1 MTLKKIEPGTLK
13 DSVYKRLS
21 NAILSGAIPPG
32 ERLTLQGIAEQLNV
46 SIMPVRE
53 AIRKLEAGKF
63 ITVER
68 RRIIVNKLSP
78 DNVYEILEVRLLI
91 EGHVAEKASMQ
102 RGIATMEKL
111 EQTFEMM
118 KGATDTD
125 TYIQSNRL
133 FHESLYEAGGTPV
146 MMEMIS
152 SLWDRYTPYIAILN
166 ERKKGW
172 NNDTFIE
179 THAGMLMGMGRKS
192 PMEVRK
198 WLEKDITAAA
208 DLIVELLVSERDEI
222 TDGAKG
228 SAVEKS

>member
-1 MTLKKIEPGTLK
+1 MTLKEIESATLK
-13 DSVYKRLS
+13 DSVYKQLS
-21 NAILSGAIPPG
+21 KAILSGAIPPG

-63 ITVER
+63 ITVQKR
-68 RRIIVNKLSP
+68 KIIVNKLSP
-78 DNVYEILEVRLLI
+78 DNVYEILEARLLL
-91 EGHVAEKASMQ
+91 EGHVAEKASLK
-102 RGIATMEKL
+102 RGIPTMDIL

-133 FHESLYEAGGTPV
+133 FHETLYEAGGTPV
-146 MMEMIS
+146 MMEIIT

-166 ERKKGW
+166 DRKQGW
-172 NNDTFIE
+172 NNAYFVE
-179 THAGMLMGMGRKS
+179 THSGMLMGMRRKS

-198 WLEKDITAAA
+198 WLEKDITTAA
-208 DLIVELLVSERDEI
+208 DLIVELLVNESDEAA
-222 TDGAKG
+222 DEAKRF
-228 SAVEKS
+228 VDR